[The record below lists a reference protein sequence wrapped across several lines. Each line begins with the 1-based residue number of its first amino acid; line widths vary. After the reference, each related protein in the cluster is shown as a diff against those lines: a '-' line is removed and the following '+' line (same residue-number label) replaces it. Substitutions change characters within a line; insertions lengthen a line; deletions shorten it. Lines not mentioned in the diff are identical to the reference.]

1 MMNFA
6 LKTDEFC
13 IKYEEFVLKKMD
25 FAADLE
31 VKIRENTKKTTIRI
45 EMFWFLLLKAVDS
58 RFENEDPLLCCL
70 HEFWISNFWIFACA
84 PLRDLQDD
92 SHPAAAARS
101 EIEGGQ
107 FF

>member
-45 EMFWFLLLKAVDS
+45 EMF
-58 RFENEDPLLCCL
+58 
-70 HEFWISNFWIFACA
+70 
-84 PLRDLQDD
+84 
-92 SHPAAAARS
+92 
-101 EIEGGQ
+101 
-107 FF
+107 